1 LTDVDTDDLSRRYFR
16 SAAKKLAP
24 MWQANR
30 LNDFAVSPVKD
41 WRSVPQ
47 RLLNWH
53 LDKVMAAA
61 ANDMVLT
68 EAFLR
73 TLALIDSPRRLLRP
87 SMLMRVIKG
96 NRRRTVY
103 DGQDPPSSPRG

>member
-1 LTDVDTDDLSRRYFR
+1 
-16 SAAKKLAP
+16 
-24 MWQANR
+24 
-30 LNDFAVSPVKD
+30 
-41 WRSVPQ
+41 
-47 RLLNWH
+47 
-53 LDKVMAAA
+53 MAAA